1 MMKIKRP
8 MTKSHETHDQNKTPH
23 HGKMGLRC
31 TDGERGEVFG
41 VMNSLPGLGKFN
53 FFAFW

>member
-31 TDGERGEVFG
+31 TDGERGEAFG
-41 VMNSLPGLGKFN
+41 VMNSLPALGKFH